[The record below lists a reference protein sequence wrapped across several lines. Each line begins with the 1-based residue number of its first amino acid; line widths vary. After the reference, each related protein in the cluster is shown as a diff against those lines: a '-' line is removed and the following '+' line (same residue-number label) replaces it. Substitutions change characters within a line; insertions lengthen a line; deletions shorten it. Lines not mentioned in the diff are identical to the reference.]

1 MIGKGCTG
9 GITQTERDRG
19 KEAGG
24 RKKVCAVRYAD
35 ESVMA
40 SMQEW
45 TQPVPQDHTHQPKHT
60 HTHRM
65 AHQRAHKPTLEIE
78 NTDT

>member
-1 MIGKGCTG
+1 MILKGCAG
-9 GITQTERDRG
+9 GFTQTVRDRG
-19 KEAGG
+19 KGGGG

-45 TQPVPQDHTHQPKHT
+45 TQLVPQDHTHQPNT
-60 HTHRM
+60 HT
-65 AHQRAHKPTLEIE
+65 K
-78 NTDT
+78 

>member
-1 MIGKGCTG
+1 MEERGVEG
-9 GITQTERDRG
+9 GTVG
-19 KEAGG
+19 
-24 RKKVCAVRYAD
+24 YAD

-45 TQPVPQDHTHQPKHT
+45 TQPVPQDHTPART
-60 HTHRM
+60 HTHQK
-65 AHQRAHKPTLEIE
+65 AKQRADKPTLEPE